1 MDEPK
6 FSGVEREDIGLDD
19 ALEALRGELESAWK
33 KAAGRA
39 LQFPVETLTV
49 ELKVGVTKRADGKA
63 GFKVPLVGAEL
74 GGSAGYGRE
83 TMQTITLVLGSPVDR
98 DGKPVKVAAASSEL
112 KG

>member
-1 MDEPK
+1 MGQPT
-6 FSGVEREDIGLDD
+6 DIGLDD

-33 KAAGRA
+33 KAAGQD

-49 ELKVGVTKRADGKA
+49 ELKVGVTKRADGRT
-63 GFKVPLVGAEL
+63 GFKVPLVGAEF
-74 GGSAGYGRE
+74 GASAGYNRE

-98 DGKPVKVAAASSEL
+98 EGRPVKVAASTHEL